1 VHIKVQKDYPHLV
14 AGTSV
19 ARKMGFPDV
28 ILPGLYNFIRSLLL
42 HVYCLHW
49 CFSTMLVSHRLFMH

>member
-1 VHIKVQKDYPHLV
+1 VQKDYPHLV

-28 ILPGLYNFIRSLLL
+28 ILPGGKFPVQFCYIPSGAHH
-42 HVYCLHW
+42 HVVGFLVFLSRT
-49 CFSTMLVSHRLFMH
+49 FSC